1 MLVHKYNTSFGI
13 MKEKINTGRLKMVL
27 QENLEVIIKNSVNAI
42 LSDTL
47 AHLRKR
53 STFADIVASTKKNVQ
68 ELGRQVLSQVIE
80 EVERQFDAERDRHK
94 IVVRNKNKSRRLIT
108 EFGDI
113 DIRHTLYFDKEAKR
127 YFFAVDDLL
136 RIEKYTRI
144 EEGLQAKL
152 LSDAT
157 HTSYGKAAVLS
168 NNVVSRQSV
177 YNLAKKVAPIEAPRP
192 KTNWNAA
199 NLFIEADED
208 HIHLKNGKPGEVK
221 LVYVHE
227 GRDYSS
233 GRAELINPRYF
244 TSVQSDYNEIW
255 DRVDNYLLSSY
266 HLSRANVFLSGDGA
280 AWIKAGLNVFP
291 NVVYNLDKF
300 HLSKALMY
308 LARGNNSLL
317 SKLRRTVYDGDRA
330 AFENLYL
337 EITQR
342 KSFNA
347 ATQRAIHDSALY
359 ILSNF
364 EAISNE
370 SRCSAE
376 GHVSHVLSSRMSSR
390 PMAWTKEG
398 AGKIA
403 SLRAYL
409 YNRGDFATLI
419 REWKRANVLVPG
431 TRPYNAAT
439 TSKYGSRTA
448 PTTYHI
454 PGLENVTGALARCL
468 KILIK

>member
-1 MLVHKYNTSFGI
+1 
-13 MKEKINTGRLKMVL
+13 MVL
-27 QENLEVIIKNSVNAI
+27 KENLEVIIKNSVNAI

-94 IVVRNKNKSRRLIT
+94 IVVRNKNKLRRLIT

-113 DIRHTLYFDKEAKR
+113 DIRHTLYFDKESKR
-127 YFFAVDDLL
+127 YFFAVDELL

-157 HTSYGKAAVLS
+157 LTSYGKAATLS

-192 KTNWNAA
+192 KTNWDAA

-255 DRVDNYLLSSY
+255 DRVATYVLSSY
-266 HLSRANVFLSGDGA
+266 HVSRANIFLSGDGA
-280 AWIKAGLNVFP
+280 TWIKAGLNVFP
-291 NVVYNLDKF
+291 NAVYNLDKF
-300 HLSKALMY
+300 HLSKALIY
-308 LARGNNSLL
+308 LARGNKSILT
-317 SKLRRTVYDGDRA
+317 KLRRAVYDGDRV
-330 AFENLYL
+330 AFKNLYR
-337 EITQR
+337 EITQS
-342 KSFNA
+342 KSND
-347 ATQRAIHDSALY
+347 ATQRVIRDSALY

-364 EAISNE
+364 EAISDK

-403 SLRAYL
+403 SFRAYL
-409 YNRGDFATLI
+409 YNRGEFSELI
-419 REWKRANVLVPG
+419 REGKNSNFLVHG
-431 TRPYNAAT
+431 TRAYNDVT
-439 TSKYGSRTA
+439 TSKKGCRTIL
-448 PTTYHI
+448 TTYRI
-454 PGLENVTGALARCL
+454 PGIEHVTSALARNL
-468 KILIK
+468 KNLIK